1 MINVQD
7 KFHDNFVSQELS
19 LEESIKF
26 LEKANLKILFVL
38 SNEQKLIGTITD
50 GDIRRGILN
59 GIPLSG
65 KTNDFMQKDF
75 VTSNDF
81 DSIDEIHEKIA
92 KNDLVAVPD
101 LDKQGK
107 ILTLYTNKK
116 FVETPQKMNN
126 PILLMAGGMGSRL
139 APLTHEI
146 PKPLLKVGNK
156 PIIETI
162 MENFIKSGFSN
173 FFISTFYKKDKIK
186 NFIGNGDKWEIE
198 VSYVEE
204 SEPLGT
210 AGCLSLLPN
219 TIKDPLIV
227 MNGDVLTKI
236 NIKSLL
242 DYHASMEAA
251 ITMCSRDFSYQVPYG
266 VITSNDG
273 VFEKVTEKPINSSQ
287 VSAGIYVINPDVL
300 KNIEKNK
307 FLDMPTLINDS
318 AKNDLKV
325 AVFPI
330 HEYWLDIG
338 QKRDFERAQ
347 IDFKRFF
354 DK

>member
-19 LEESIKF
+19 LEESIKV
-26 LEKANLKILFVL
+26 LEKAYLKILFVL
-38 SNEQKLIGTITD
+38 SNQQKLIGTITD

-92 KNDLVAVPD
+92 KNDLIAVPD
-101 LDKQGK
+101 LDKQGI

-139 APLTHEI
+139 APLTNEI

-173 FFISTFYKKDKIK
+173 LFISTFYKRDKIK

-219 TIKDPLIV
+219 TIEDPLIV

-273 VFEKVTEKPINSSQ
+273 LFEKITEKPINSSQ
-287 VSAGIYVINPDVL
+287 VSAGIYVINPGVL

-318 AKNDLKV
+318 AKNNLKV